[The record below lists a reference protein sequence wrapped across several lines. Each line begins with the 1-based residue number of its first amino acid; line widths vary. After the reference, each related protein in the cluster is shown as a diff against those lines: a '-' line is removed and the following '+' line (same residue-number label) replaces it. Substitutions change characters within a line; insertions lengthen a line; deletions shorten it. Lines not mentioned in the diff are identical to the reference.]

1 MDSQMRMR
9 GVQQSDLFVR
19 GDISQRTCT
28 KTFACVRT
36 RKCQRS
42 SSAERGEIISPT
54 PARTEVHEYTQ
65 NRIKR
70 RRIYEVIHRGEKEE
84 GKVERKELNNLSH
97 FIQRLLSR
105 VESSVTG
112 LSYLY

>member
-1 MDSQMRMR
+1 M
-9 GVQQSDLFVR
+9 R

-28 KTFACVRT
+28 KTIACVRT

-42 SSAERGEIISPT
+42 CSAERGEINSPT

-70 RRIYEVIHRGEKEE
+70 RRIYEVIHKGEKEE
-84 GKVERKELNNLSH
+84 GKVERELNHLSH

-112 LSYLY
+112 MSYL